1 MPVSALVS
9 PMVCFTTTVPIR
21 VLDAS
26 EHKSPSTTLVVCL
39 TASQLPHL
47 LQSSVFP
54 GVKTV
59 SIAVRVAERSFL
71 NLERVVWRA

>member
-9 PMVCFTTTVPIR
+9 PMVCFMTTVPIR

-26 EHKSPSTTLVVCL
+26 EHKSPSATLVVCL

-47 LQSSVFP
+47 LQCPVFL
-54 GVKTV
+54 GVSLASLILKEPELCV
-59 SIAVRVAERSFL
+59 PEKERSDT
-71 NLERVVWRA
+71 

>member
-9 PMVCFTTTVPIR
+9 PMVCFMTTVPIR
-21 VLDAS
+21 VADAL

-47 LQSSVFP
+47 LQCPVGLGVSVM
-54 GVKTV
+54 V
-59 SIAVRVAERSFL
+59 L
-71 NLERVVWRA
+71 